1 MRKKNSVSDF
11 TSERNA
17 TLTAHFKRQ
26 LATQS
31 RIDLRRAF
39 QGAAEEP
46 APRFWVSETRAAVVI
61 ARLLRGEEVLNDMYK
76 EKKDMYLEI
85 LRRVRELH
93 EKHPEITVADLV
105 ADVVNQK
112 APRSYL
118 SWQRAKTIIYN
129 ERRSRINYDRR
140 LYTGKQEADTEGRQR

>member
-17 TLTAHFKRQ
+17 MLTAHFKRQ
-26 LATQS
+26 LAAQS

-39 QGAAEEP
+39 KGAADQP

-61 ARLLRGEEVLNDMYK
+61 ARLMRGEEILDDMYK
-76 EKKDMYLEI
+76 EKKEMYLEI

-93 EKHPEITVADLV
+93 EKYPEISVADLV
-105 ADVVNQK
+105 ADVVNQR
-112 APRSYL
+112 APRSYI

-129 ERRSRINYDRR
+129 ERRSRINYGTG
-140 LYTGKQEADTEGRQR
+140 LYAGKQEADTERRPG